1 MMDWNDSWAHG
12 YGGGGWLMFFGM
24 ILVTVA
30 VVLLVV
36 YLVRLT
42 AGAGGG
48 GAQAAAPQQV
58 TLQAASPITAQ
69 ASADSA
75 RELLRRRY
83 AAGEIERA
91 EYLQKLEDLSA

>member
-1 MMDWNDSWAHG
+1 
-12 YGGGGWLMFFGM
+12 MFFGM

-42 AGAGGG
+42 AGAGGIG
-48 GAQAAAPQQV
+48 GAQAAAPSQIAPA
-58 TLQAASPITAQ
+58 LAAPPQ
-69 ASADSA
+69 ADSA
-75 RELLRRRY
+75 REILKRRY

-91 EYLQKLEDLSA
+91 EYLEKLEDLSS